1 MTKKQVIKRAEQLNN
16 MLMKLQDKIGDLLIE
31 MGIEYYDCDA
41 DLVELYNTLSDLKS
55 FDLED
60 SIINA
65 KECQR

>member
-1 MTKKQVIKRAEQLNN
+1 MTKKQAIKRAEQLNN
-16 MLMKLQDKIGDLLIE
+16 MLVRLQDKIGDLLVE
-31 MGIEYYDCDA
+31 LENEYYDCDV

-65 KECQR
+65 KESV